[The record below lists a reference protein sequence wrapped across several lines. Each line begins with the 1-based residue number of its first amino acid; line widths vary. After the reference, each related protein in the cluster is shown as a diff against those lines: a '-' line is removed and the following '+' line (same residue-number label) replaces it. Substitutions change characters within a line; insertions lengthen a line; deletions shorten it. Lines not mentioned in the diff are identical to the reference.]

1 MDLLTWDD
9 VKEQIKDTDNSI
21 LLGNGFSISYKADDF
36 NQKSILKE
44 IDFLAESIDVS
55 DIEECIKDT
64 QKLVQDSNTKTVP
77 QDIIREWIKEK
88 LQKAF
93 IEKLFNK
100 MSATIKDKKD
110 YDEKTLKPYKEFL
123 SHYKKFFSLNY
134 DPLLYWM
141 SLKFMNKGDKDINA
155 VLDWETKKANSTAGT
170 KNYEKAEGKIKE
182 CYAKCINAIR
192 ENIFIKKICKKDYTV
207 QVMYDNECLL
217 NETLEKME
225 EDKVISLK
233 KVSSKICENIEAAA
247 SKKESLK
254 NEYEKIELQTK
265 SDYDSKRAEIISN
278 KEDGLEINFTD
289 GFLNNSE
296 TKKLEWSEQ
305 NEQNAFFLHG
315 AFHILEKGGKII
327 KIKADDTNTMLS
339 NIKKEWVEGYDSL
352 TVLESEHKNKI
363 QEIDASD
370 YLKYCFTQFKSINGI
385 LVTFGVSF
393 LDSDNHI
400 IDAINSNPNLEKIF
414 IGCYDNPSE
423 ALLEKFKD
431 NSKIFYF
438 STKGIL

>member
-1 MDLLTWDD
+1 MNLLTWDD

-44 IDFLAESIDVS
+44 IDFLADSNEVS
-55 DIEECIKDT
+55 DIEECIQDT
-64 QKLVQDSNTKTVP
+64 QKLVKTGNAKTVP
-77 QDIIREWIKEK
+77 QDIIKEWIKEK

-100 MSATIKDKKD
+100 MPATIKDKKD

-123 SHYKKFFSLNY
+123 SNYKNFFSLNY

-155 VLDWETKKANSTAGT
+155 VLDWESKKANSTEGT
-170 KNYEKAEGKIKE
+170 KKYEQAEGKVKE

-225 EDKVISLK
+225 EDKAISLK

-296 TKKLEWSEQ
+296 TKQLEWSEQ
-305 NEQNAFFLHG
+305 NEQNAFFMHG
-315 AFHILEKGGKII
+315 AFHILEKDDKVI
-327 KIKADDTNTMLS
+327 KIKADDTNTMLTK
-339 NIKKEWVEGYDSL
+339 IKDEWAKGYKSL
-352 TVLESEHKNKI
+352 TVLESEHKSKI
-363 QEIDASD
+363 QEINNSP
-370 YLKYCFTQFKSINGI
+370 YLKYCFERFKSLNGV

-400 IDAINSNPNLEKIF
+400 IDAINSDTNLEKIF

-431 NSKIFYF
+431 NPKVFYF